1 MKTKLLTIT
10 IAISITI
17 AALLGGCSTI
27 DKAQNVYGAV
37 RAGYGANSAFNSA
50 KDLRDATP
58 AFQGYTSVVAYAEL
72 QPHEGDVA
80 SIKAAFADNLRYLVD
95 AHAQALGA
103 RLQSC
108 VSIQRCGGRVLALQ
122 FTEDAYGGSF
132 AEKITM
138 GNKLKGRLQYVDQGT
153 GSVIAEKRIEGVSN
167 YAEVLGLARGSIL
180 GAMLKSYPNSGVQS
194 EALEN
199 IPAVK
204 PGYERLLAS
213 N

>member
-1 MKTKLLTIT
+1 MKKTLLAIT
-10 IAISITI
+10 IAS
-17 AALLGGCSTI
+17 LLSGCSTI
-27 DKAQNVYGAV
+27 DKATNVYGAV

-50 KDLRDATP
+50 KDLRDAAP

-72 QPHEGDVA
+72 APREGGDAA
-80 SIKAAFADNLRYLVD
+80 SIRAAFADNLRYLVD
-95 AHAQALGA
+95 AHAQAVGA

-108 VSIQRCGGRVLALQ
+108 ASIQRCGGRVLSLQ
-122 FTEDAYGGSF
+122 FTEDAYSGSF

-138 GNKLKGRLQYVDQGT
+138 GNKLKGRLQYIDQGT

-167 YAEVLGLARGSIL
+167 YAEVLGLARGSIM

-213 N
+213 S